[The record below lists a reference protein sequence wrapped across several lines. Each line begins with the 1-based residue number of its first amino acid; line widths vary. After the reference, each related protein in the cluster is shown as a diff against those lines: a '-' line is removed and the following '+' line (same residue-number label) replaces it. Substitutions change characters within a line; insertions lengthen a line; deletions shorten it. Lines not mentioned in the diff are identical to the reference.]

1 MREQQRQTACPGPRK
16 ESGIRETNK
25 QVKLIA
31 MSLQTDIIFVA
42 AIKSDASILG
52 QLKAGDVYNTTIAL
66 PDEDLDNAPVPYCIV
81 SQGEVVNDGTTKDD
95 YEGDTDTVKITVEVA
110 ARTRAELGTLADKIR
125 KAVRRY
131 FIASEEGDEGHDMVP
146 LDYQFSASPVNYDPL
161 KPCYWMELIY
171 QCDVNNNTTEDYEQD

>member
-42 AIKSDASILG
+42 AIKSDAAILG

-125 KAVRRY
+125 NAVRRY
-131 FIASEEGDEGHDMVP
+131 FMASEEGDEGHDMVP

-161 KPCYWMELIY
+161 KPCYWMELNY
-171 QCDVNNNTTEDYEQD
+171 QCDVKNDSTEEDDE